1 MELNNDEVMFL
12 KRNIDFE
19 IDYSDELADAE
30 AEIVSLEMQQNEIK
44 DRLRE
49 SRIRLRSLQ
58 KLDITAK
65 TLKKRLD
72 E

>member
-1 MELNNDEVMFL
+1 MFL